1 MVDRCMICGET
12 TAYFFSKS
20 YTANRYWDALD
31 VNYNRC
37 GNCGFTFS
45 ITHQHLSDE
54 EWEHINARAHH
65 GDEIDIKTKSID
77 IKSLSSNKP
86 PYGPMA
92 FALNLLVKNSII
104 SLESSLDYASG
115 YGTLAKLLKKYY
127 NTEILCFDPF
137 VHEPEPLVEYISSSD
152 LRQYGLVINSA
163 MFEHVR
169 KREEL
174 ERINDLV
181 AKSGILMIH
190 TVVCENI
197 PKDPNWFY
205 LTPIVHTAFHTNK
218 SMSILM
224 KQWGYSS
231 SIYSP
236 LAKSWFLF
244 RKDYDLLSDLPSLV
258 QDINTE
264 LQTEF
269 FLHRN
274 GFVDYWKGF

>member
-1 MVDRCMICGET
+1 MTERCMICGEVT
-12 TAYFFSKS
+12 KYYFSKS
-20 YTANRYWDALD
+20 YTANKYWDELD
-31 VNYNRC
+31 VDYNRC
-37 GNCGFTFS
+37 SNCGFTFS
-45 ITHQHLSDE
+45 LTHQQLSDK
-54 EWEHINARAHH
+54 EWESINARAHN

-92 FALNLLVKNSII
+92 FTLNLLAKNSII
-104 SLESSLDYASG
+104 QMENALDYASG
-115 YGTLAKLLKKYY
+115 YGTLAKLLSKYY
-127 NTEILCFDPF
+127 NIKLQCYDSF
-137 VHEPEPLVEYISSSD
+137 VQEPEPLIEYILAED
-152 LRQYGLVINSA
+152 LQRYGLVINSA

-174 ERINDLV
+174 DKIDKLV
-181 AKSGILMIH
+181 ARNGTLMVH

-197 PKDPNWFY
+197 PRDPGWFY

-218 SMSILM
+218 SMAILM

-236 LAKSWFLF
+236 SAKSWFLF
-244 RKDYDLLSDLPSLV
+244 KEGNPLIFDLPLLIR
-258 QDINTE
+258 DINVE

-269 FLHRN
+269 FLHKN